1 MTGKLSKQELKEPD
15 KFQVMLSKSMAYLTE
30 HKKKIYLASGAVAAV
45 ALIAAGGY
53 LYSLN
58 YEKGAQQIY
67 ARVYGPA
74 APENPATV
82 YNEVISQ
89 YPRSHA
95 AAIAHYRLA
104 NLHYQQNDFD
114 AAIRAYEAFVGKTPD
129 RSDLKPLAYAGLGYC
144 YEAKNDLKNAL
155 ANFEKAAS
163 LKSGQALE
171 GMNHQNIAR
180 IYEAMNDRP
189 KALEHYQKA
198 LGKSVDPA
206 VELLIKR
213 KIATLS

>member
-15 KFQVMLSKSMAYLTE
+15 KFQVMLAKAMTWLTE
-30 HKKKIYLASGAVAAV
+30 NKRKIYIVSGLLTATV
-45 ALIAAGGY
+45 LIAGGWY
-53 LYSLN
+53 VYSLN
-58 YEKGAQQIY
+58 YEKSAQQVY
-67 ARVYGPA
+67 ARVYGPPA
-74 APENPATV
+74 AENPAAV
-82 YNEVISQ
+82 YKEVISQ

-104 NLHYQQNDFD
+104 NVHYLQNDFD
-114 AAIRAYEAFVGKTPD
+114 AAIKAYEAFLKQTAD
-129 RSDLKPLAYAGLGYC
+129 RNELKPLAYAGLGYC
-144 YEAKNDLKNAL
+144 YESKNDLKNAL

-163 LKSGQALE
+163 LKSGQVFE

-198 LGKSVDPA
+198 LGKNVDPA
-206 VELLIKR
+206 SELLIKR

>member
-1 MTGKLSKQELKEPD
+1 MTGKLSKQDLKEPD
-15 KFQVMLSKSMAYLTE
+15 KFQVMLAKAMTWLTE
-30 HKKKIYLASGAVAAV
+30 NKRKIYIVSGILTATV
-45 ALIAAGGY
+45 LIAGGWY
-53 LYSLN
+53 VYSLN
-58 YEKGAQQIY
+58 YEKGAQQLY
-67 ARVYGPA
+67 ARVYGPPA
-74 APENPATV
+74 AENPAAV

-104 NLHYQQNDFD
+104 NVHYLQNDFD
-114 AAIRAYEAFVGKTPD
+114 AAIKAYEAFLKQTAD
-129 RSDLKPLAYAGLGYC
+129 RNELKPLAYAGLGYC
-144 YEAKNDLKNAL
+144 YESKNDLKNAL

-163 LKSGQALE
+163 LKSGQVFE

-198 LGKSVDPA
+198 LGKNVDPA
-206 VELLIKR
+206 SELLIKR